1 MILITLPLSPNLW
14 NVLKFLLFEF
24 IISVLIRGSY
34 IQLLRTSGTRSFNDN
49 HEVSIVVTRLGRLT
63 PYEFMWWKVG
73 DPKRGSLV
81 PKLIL
86 ISLNVL
92 LLGLALTAEFGS
104 GSAPKIRIVKGHC
117 YGRRSELLTR
127 RQSLSLRQY
136 IATNSVVP
144 EDGCIHQNKTG
155 RYLMPTYR
163 NGTCVT
169 SFRDEQ
175 SEAILIRGC
184 STTAGKIITS
194 MCSMK
199 DLHELF
205 GTTAVRSAGWDK
217 ILPRLKVSSV
227 EPLPYSLVEP
237 LFTKS
242 APVRALVRGMVR
254 DAVVVLGNE
263 IKTLKTEPR
272 ELICYARTTK
282 KNIWIPFSCYFM
294 HDGVEVLYAVYHKY
308 KGEMRSIQINY
319 TTSEGN
325 TTKPGDILLTAPVP
339 EEIIVRPISEQNQPV
354 HRGALLYVT
363 EVRGLRGR
371 IRQLSSNIGVTL
383 EKLLIDDFVIRLY
396 GFMDKT
402 GGFSC
407 IEKVKTSSQV
417 ATVDLLF
424 IGPIVL
430 FTVLSALQQL
440 LSMRERPT
448 ETLPCSI
455 EDAVNPHNVLRYT
468 SGTRCIDSDGR
479 ILTFQRIMNWK
490 MEPN

>member
-1 MILITLPLSPNLW
+1 MGVITLPLSPNLW

-49 HEVSIVVTRLGRLT
+49 HEVSLVVTRLGRLT
-63 PYEFMWWKVG
+63 PYEFVWWKAG
-73 DPKRGSLV
+73 DSRRESLV

-86 ISLNVL
+86 ISLNMML
-92 LLGLALTAEFGS
+92 LALALTAEFGS
-104 GSAPKIRIVKGHC
+104 GSAPYVRSVKDRC

-127 RQSLSLRQY
+127 RQSLSLGQY
-136 IATNSVVP
+136 IELNSVMP
-144 EDGCIHQNKTG
+144 EDGCIHQNDTG
-155 RYLMPTYR
+155 RYLMPTYP
-163 NGTCVT
+163 NGTCVS
-169 SFRDEQ
+169 SFRNEQ

-184 STTAGKIITS
+184 STMTGKIMTS
-194 MCSMK
+194 MCRAK
-199 DLHELF
+199 EQHELF

-227 EPLPYSLVEP
+227 EPLPYSLVQP
-237 LFTKS
+237 IFTKS
-242 APVRALVRGMVR
+242 APIRALVRGMVQ
-254 DAVVVLGNE
+254 DAVVVHGN
-263 IKTLKTEPR
+263 KTRTEKTESR

-282 KNIWIPFSCYFM
+282 KNIWIPFSCYFV
-294 HDGVEVLYAVYHKY
+294 HGNVEVLYAVYHKY

-319 TTSEGN
+319 TTSKGN
-325 TTKPGDILLTAPVP
+325 TTKPGDILLTAPIP
-339 EEIIVRPISEQNQPV
+339 EEIITRPMADKSLPV

-383 EKLLIDDFVIRLY
+383 EKLIVDDFVIRLY

-407 IEKVKTSSQV
+407 THKVEASGQV
-417 ATVDLLF
+417 ATVNFLF
-424 IGPIVL
+424 IVPIVSL
-430 FTVLSALQQL
+430 IALSALQHI
-440 LSMRERPT
+440 LSKRDRPA

-455 EDAVNPHNVLRYT
+455 EDAVNPSNVLRYA

-479 ILTFQRIMNWK
+479 TFTFQRFMNW
-490 MEPN
+490 EEGPN